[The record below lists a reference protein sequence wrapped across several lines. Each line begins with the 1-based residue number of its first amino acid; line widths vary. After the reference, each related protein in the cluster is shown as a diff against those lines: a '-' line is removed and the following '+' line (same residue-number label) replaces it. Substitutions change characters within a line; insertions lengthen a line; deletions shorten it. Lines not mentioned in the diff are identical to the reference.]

1 MVKRFLF
8 VISDTGGGH
17 RAPAQ
22 AVRDELLRL
31 YSDRVSVRLCDIL
44 VELGLW
50 PFRNFPRWYPHLVK
64 LHGLPW
70 GLSYRLSDHEDFMER
85 ASLLTWPYASES
97 LCGLLKRHA
106 PDVIVSF
113 HPIPNYALLET
124 LRCMRLKTP
133 LIVVAV
139 DLVNVHAGW
148 FAPGAQS
155 YFVPTQDARQ
165 RALRWSV
172 RPERIEVLGGMPI
185 RRAFVEAR
193 ELSLAAARA
202 QLGLPQEK
210 PLLLILGG
218 GDGMGPLENL
228 VRAVGQRSP
237 KAHLVAIAG
246 RNRLLYDRLRHLDL
260 PVPVQVEGFVHNMEV
275 WMRAADLLLTKAGSS
290 TLSEAF
296 VSGLPVVVYAA
307 LRGQEEGN
315 VAYVTANRLGVWAP
329 GPQRAAQAAIA
340 LLADPQRRRS
350 MAERALHMMRPD
362 VAEMLARRLWRV
374 SHAVRPLKPVTIEAQ
389 SAAWTLP

>member
-8 VISDTGGGH
+8 ILSDTGGGH

-22 AVRDELLRL
+22 AVCDALMRL
-31 YSDRVSVRLCDIL
+31 YGDRVSVQLCDIL

-64 LHGLPW
+64 LHSLPW

-85 ASLLTWPYASES
+85 VSLLTWPYASEA
-97 LCGLLKRHA
+97 LQGLLRRYA

-113 HPIPNYALLET
+113 HPIPNYALLEA
-124 LRCMRLKTP
+124 LRRMRLQTP
-133 LIVVAV
+133 LLVVAV

-148 FAPGAQS
+148 FAPGART
-155 YFVPTQDARQ
+155 YFVPTWEARQ

-172 RPERIEVLGGMPI
+172 RPERIQVLGGMPI

-193 ELSLAAARA
+193 ELSRAAARA
-202 QLGLPQEK
+202 QLGLPQDK
-210 PLLLILGG
+210 PLLLMLGG
-218 GDGMGPLENL
+218 GDGMGPLETL
-228 VRAVGQRSP
+228 VRAVVLRCP

-246 RNRLLYDRLRHLDL
+246 RNRLLYERLRHLDL
-260 PVPVQVEGFVHNMEV
+260 PVPVQVEGFVRNMEV

-290 TLSEAF
+290 TLAEAF

-307 LRGQEEGN
+307 IRGQEEGN
-315 VAYVTANRLGVWAP
+315 VAYVTANHLGVWAP

-350 MAERALHMMRPD
+350 MAERARTIMRPN
-362 VAEMLARRLWRV
+362 VAEVLARRLWRV
-374 SHAVRPLKPVTIEAQ
+374 SHAVRPLSSVAAEEGP
-389 SAAWTLP
+389 SAWTVL